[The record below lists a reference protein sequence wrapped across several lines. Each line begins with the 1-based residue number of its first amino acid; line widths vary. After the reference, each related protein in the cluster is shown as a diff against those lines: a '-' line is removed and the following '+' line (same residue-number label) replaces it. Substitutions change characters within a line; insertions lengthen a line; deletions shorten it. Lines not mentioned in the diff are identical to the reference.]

1 MERQQLFNLAPDAS
15 VGIGPSEIPVQTSLG
30 QAFSRKHRT
39 VVERD
44 TPLMLRNQLVHVKR
58 AVHRL
63 DVNFASISRHR
74 CNADVLVAFM
84 SSPAWDGVVTL
95 CERNNPL
102 DVPPP
107 AENAFQLLADTGCA
121 PYPRFPVKLSGFR
134 ELHAP
139 FLNERRTRGRVRCSE
154 AGNPGISI
162 RDQDSGSGW
171 GSYAPV
177 GMTSSLLTFR
187 LSTDS

>member
-1 MERQQLFNLAPDAS
+1 MAYLGTHVANTSPAGATQAITRDSPDHAVVLADKDGKIEVSNTAAQQLFNLAPDAS
-15 VGIGPSEIPVQTSLG
+15 VGIALSEIPVQPSLG
-30 QAFSRKHRT
+30 QAFSRKHRA

-63 DVNFASISRHR
+63 DVNFTSISRHR

-95 CERNNPL
+95 CERNNPV

-121 PYPRFPVKLSGFR
+121 PYPRFLVKLSGFR

-139 FLNERRTRGRVRCSE
+139 FL
-154 AGNPGISI
+154 
-162 RDQDSGSGW
+162 
-171 GSYAPV
+171 
-177 GMTSSLLTFR
+177 
-187 LSTDS
+187 